1 MLQGKM
7 RRYNAEFLWALL
19 ERREMSKMTHNGVIC
34 ALIFENGGGIV
45 RASVVRFSTATKSH
59 IT

>member
-1 MLQGKM
+1 ML
-7 RRYNAEFLWALL
+7 FLWALL
-19 ERREMSKMTHNGVIC
+19 ERLEMSKMTRGKGGKCNGVIC